1 MRNRWIPVVAALV
14 LVPSLASAQTQLKL
28 GFGDAVKL
36 ATGQATPV
44 QLSGL
49 ATDEARAR
57 VRQSRS
63 TLLPG
68 LTAGGSWVN
77 RDYDLPA
84 LGLPFPKNSPI
95 QLPTIAGPFTAY
107 DARLTF
113 TETVLDFSSLKRVR
127 AGEARVQSTLASGDA
142 TTEGAA
148 QVAALAYLR
157 AARAQASVAARQA
170 DSSIAAEVLSLAQ
183 AQLQAGVSGTLDV
196 TRAKTQVA
204 VAAGALVVARNQYDQ
219 ARIALARALGVDPV
233 KTVITLDDTLSSALG
248 SANVSG
254 NQDDAVDQALNAR
267 PELKAEQARGIA
279 AQVSKSAIQSE
290 VLPRVGFEAD
300 YGLSGLTLG
309 SSRATRQF
317 AVAVS
322 IPLLDGFRREGRAA
336 EQDAVIQESQ
346 VRQHDLR
353 QQIAADV
360 AGALL
365 DLHSAQA
372 QEEIASQQLSLA
384 ADELSQAEKR
394 FKAGVAGNI
403 EVIDAQS
410 SMVKARDAVIDARFS
425 AAAARVA
432 LARARG
438 AARTINKTGSTKAN
452 DRRTELELHDRRR
465 RLSRRRVHHSRA
477 GEARRGPGSASS

>member
-1 MRNRWIPVVAALV
+1 MHNRWIV
-14 LVPSLASAQTQLKL
+14 LVLASALMAARSSAQTTTEIIRTTLPL
-28 GFGDAVKL
+28 HVTFGDAVKL

-44 QLSGL
+44 QLSAL

-57 VRQSRS
+57 VRQSRAAY
-63 TLLPG
+63 LPA

-77 RDYDLPA
+77 RDYDLDA
-84 LGLPFPKNSPI
+84 LGLPFPKPKPGQPVVI
-95 QLPTIAGPFTAY
+95 QLPTVAPPFTAY

-113 TETVLDFSSLKRVR
+113 TQTLLDFSSIKRIH
-127 AGEARVQSTLASGDA
+127 ASEAQVQSTIAAGDA
-142 TTEGAA
+142 TTESAA

-170 DSSIAAEVLSLAQ
+170 DSAIAAEVLSLAQ
-183 AQLQAGVSGTLDV
+183 AQLSAGVSGTLDV

-204 VAAGALVVARNQYDQ
+204 VAAGALVVARNQFDQ

-233 KTVITLDDTLSSALG
+233 TTVITLDDTLSSALG
-248 SANVSG
+248 AANVPAS
-254 NQDDAVDQALNAR
+254 QDDAVNQALSAR
-267 PELKAEQARGIA
+267 PELKAEEARGTA
-279 AQVSKSAIQSE
+279 AQVSRSAIRSE
-290 VLPRVGFEAD
+290 ILPRVGFEAD
-300 YGLSGLTLG
+300 YGQSGLTLG
-309 SSRATRQF
+309 DSRSTRQF

-365 DLHSAQA
+365 DLHSAAA
-372 QEEIASQQLSLA
+372 QEAIAAQQLALA
-384 ADELSQAEKR
+384 TDELSQAEKR

-410 SMVKARDAVIDARFS
+410 SMVKARDAVIDARYS

-432 LARARG
+432 LARAAG
-438 AARTINKTGSTKAN
+438 AART
-452 DRRTELELHDRRR
+452 LH
-465 RLSRRRVHHSRA
+465 
-477 GEARRGPGSASS
+477 

>member
-1 MRNRWIPVVAALV
+1 MRNRWILVLAALFAPAS
-14 LVPSLASAQTQLKL
+14 LVAQTKL
-28 GFGDAVKL
+28 ALSFGDAVKL
-36 ATGQATPV
+36 ATGQAAPV
-44 QLSGL
+44 QLSTL
-49 ATDEARAR
+49 TTDEARAR
-57 VRQSRS
+57 VRQARASY
-63 TLLPG
+63 LPG
-68 LTAGGSWVN
+68 LTAGGAWVN
-77 RDYDLPA
+77 RDYDLDA

-113 TETVLDFSSLKRVR
+113 TQTLLDLSSIKRVR
-127 AGEARVQSTLASGDA
+127 ASEAQVQSTLAASDA
-142 TTEGAA
+142 TTETAA

-157 AARAQASVAARQA
+157 AARAQASITARQA

-233 KTVITLDDTLSSALG
+233 TSVLTLNDTLTSALG
-248 SANVSG
+248 VASVPG
-254 NQDDAVDQALNAR
+254 DQDGAVAQALNAR
-267 PELKAEQARGIA
+267 PELKAEQARGNA
-279 AQVSKSAIQSE
+279 AVVSKSAIESE
-290 VLPRVGFEAD
+290 LLPRVGFEAD

-365 DLHSAQA
+365 DLHSAEA
-372 QEEIASQQLSLA
+372 QEGIASQQLSLA

-403 EVIDAQS
+403 EVIDAQA
-410 SMVKARDAVIDARFS
+410 SMVKARDAVIDARYG

-432 LARARG
+432 LARAAG
-438 AARTINKTGSTKAN
+438 AART
-452 DRRTELELHDRRR
+452 LH
-465 RLSRRRVHHSRA
+465 
-477 GEARRGPGSASS
+477 